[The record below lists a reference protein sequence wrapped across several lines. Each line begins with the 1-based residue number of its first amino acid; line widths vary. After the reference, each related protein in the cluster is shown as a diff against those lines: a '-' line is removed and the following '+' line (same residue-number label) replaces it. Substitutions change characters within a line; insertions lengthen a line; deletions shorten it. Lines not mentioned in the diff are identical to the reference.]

1 MATNPSNETVVK
13 TTYKRKPPFKG
24 GSDLNKEVSFI
35 VGVDV
40 ENHSTEEEDSIEVTI
55 RARNIDTP
63 DEDSDQP

>member
-1 MATNPSNETVVK
+1 MATNPNNETVIK

-24 GSDLNKEVSFI
+24 GSDLTKEVTLI

-40 ENHSTEEEDSIEVTI
+40 ENHSTEEEDSIAVTI
-55 RARNIDTP
+55 RARYIDTP